1 MAQSKITAYYKAM
14 IKTKSRLFNISST
27 VGRMNGA
34 FCSQI
39 QVDLPDLTFHL
50 DHVQNAYLSVV
61 HAEVANSF
69 YIVNYTNNQFV
80 LNGTTY
86 TLTRGNYNVNT
97 FIVMLLALLPVGY
110 GLTYNSAT
118 TKLTMTNTT
127 TDFTVNASSINS
139 TVNSIMGLG
148 TSDITSAGLT
158 LTFPNVVNFIPLQR
172 INFRSNYFNFGCYST
187 SDGSSD
193 IFLPL
198 QNNAGQNSVI
208 NYNNQTQSKFLI
220 QDRNITSF
228 VISVTNDDNQLINFN
243 GVDWYM
249 TIQIDIDYLETPRP
263 ANNTFNFAQ
272 RGMF

>member
-1 MAQSKITAYYKAM
+1 M
-14 IKTKSRLFNISST
+14 IKTKSRLFNISSL
-27 VGRMNGA
+27 VGRINGD

-39 QVDLPDLTFHL
+39 RVDLPDLTFHL
-50 DHVQNAYLSVV
+50 DHIQNAYLSVV
-61 HAEVANSF
+61 HCEVANSF

-97 FIVMLLALLPVGY
+97 FITMILTLLPVGY
-110 GLTYNSAT
+110 GITYNSAI
-118 TKLTMTNTT
+118 TKFTITHTT
-127 TDFTVNASSINS
+127 TDFTVNASSNES

-148 TSDITSAGLT
+148 KVDITSTALS

-208 NYNNQTQSKFLI
+208 NYVNQTQAKFLI

-228 VISVTNDDNQLINFN
+228 IISVTDDLNRFVNFN

-249 TIQIDIDYLETPRP
+249 TIQIDVDYLETPRP
-263 ANNTFNFAQ
+263 TVATFNFAQ
-272 RGMF
+272 RGLI